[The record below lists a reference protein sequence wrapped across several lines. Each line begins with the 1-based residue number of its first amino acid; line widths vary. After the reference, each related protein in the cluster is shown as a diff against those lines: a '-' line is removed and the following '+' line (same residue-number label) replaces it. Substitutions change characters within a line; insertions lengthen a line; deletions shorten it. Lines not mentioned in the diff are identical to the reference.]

1 MRGFVA
7 FASAAC
13 VAVGCL
19 WAGPAAAQSDDPLA
33 ATDDSAAGD
42 LSYFGDLLMRLDL
55 SENLPLNLPDEQRFL
70 GRARAGLRWQATDA
84 LEIGAA
90 IEGSQGSES
99 NRLIR
104 LAHDN
109 ERTNDANID
118 LLYARWQLD
127 NGFVQLGKHALPLE
141 LTSMLWDDDLRPVGL
156 SLDHSIA
163 LNDFDRLQLTG
174 GYYAGDHLYGDDS
187 RIFAAQVAWR
197 LREGAPTSGGILLSF
212 LDFDNLEDIAR
223 SGLARSNRR
232 VGANLISDYRVGD
245 AQFVLN
251 THWAAVPLQAR
262 VDLAHNFGAD
272 DFENAARG
280 SVIVGDMR
288 RPGGWEVGLGFQRIQ
303 RDAVMA
309 AFNSEEWWFH
319 TALRASLVSFGYGIT
334 ENWRAQVQYFH
345 ERADGRDVYTNRAL
359 IDVRAEWE

>member
-1 MRGFVA
+1 MRGYAKTLFILMM
-7 FASAAC
+7 FAGALGAADTR
-13 VAVGCL
+13 
-19 WAGPAAAQSDDPLA
+19 AQSGDPLA
-33 ATDDSAAGD
+33 AGEDAVAGN

-70 GRARAGLRWQATDA
+70 GRARAGLRWQATDT

-90 IEGSQGSES
+90 IEVSQGSES

-109 ERTNDANID
+109 ERINDANVD

-187 RIFAAQVAWR
+187 RVLAAQLAWR

-212 LDFDNLEDIAR
+212 LDFDNLEDITR

-232 VGANLISDYRVGD
+232 ALGVLLSDYRVGD
-245 AQFVLN
+245 AQFVLH
-251 THWAAVPLQAR
+251 THWASVPLQAR
-262 VDLAHNFGAD
+262 IDLAHNFGAD

-280 SVIVGDMR
+280 TVIVGDMR
-288 RPGGWEVGLGFQRIQ
+288 RPGGWEAGLGFQRIQ

-319 TALRASLVSFGYGIT
+319 TAVRASLLSFGYGIT

-359 IDVRAEWE
+359 IDVRAEW